1 MTTEGVYRINKAG
14 AWVVGHFNLCEIRLD
29 LGRPKTCRVIPM
41 TTGQAVGLMRCLG
54 VDFEDGAYMADA
66 LEGQNILVVDGEDGG
81 PLFLGDPYGNKSID
95 LREDGLGGY

>member
-29 LGRPKTCRVIPM
+29 LGRPKTCRVVTMKP
-41 TTGQAVGLMRCLG
+41 GQAMGLMRCLG

-66 LEGQNILVVDGEDGG
+66 LEGQNILVVDDEDGS

-95 LREDGLGGY
+95 LREVDQ

>member
-41 TTGQAVGLMRCLG
+41 TTGQAMGLMRCLG

>member
-1 MTTEGVYRINKAG
+1 MTTDSIYRINKAG

-29 LGRPKTCRVIPM
+29 LGRPKTCRVVTMKP
-41 TTGQAVGLMRCLG
+41 GQAMGLMRYLG

-66 LEGQNILVVDGEDGG
+66 LEGQNVQLVDDEEGN

-95 LREDGLGGY
+95 LREADHD